1 MGGNS
6 IQSSSSSRRTPTRT
20 ARHRQ
25 SMALTHLT
33 ERYTMHEARDD
44 DDDDVVERVTEHR
57 RAEIKKNP
65 TLRTYRGCARWK
77 VRIRRFMDE
86 PMSSVRA
93 QIYCYVMIVNIMGNF
108 MPWMIETL
116 DGPNHTPGDPGTC
129 VDCGYPWLFTA
140 QTYFYWN
147 FAYTIVFTVE
157 FLVRW
162 AACKS
167 QVHYWRRARTI
178 LDVLALVPSYFLIY
192 HKYSDTPESK
202 YQPYLNM
209 LRMGRNMRIAHMLRD
224 VPGIRILAITTKQCI
239 APLQVTGYFLV
250 TIIMLFAT
258 ALYYAQPCY
267 DVETCKFTDVFNAA
281 YFIMVTV
288 ATVGYGDQTI
298 DVNNVLALLID
309 CNAMIFGALYLAMP
323 FAIIGVR
330 YQVAWHRHE
339 VRARRRLQHQDS
351 KVTVSVRPIPSVT
364 LNTYAHKAT
373 RHYLDLCAE
382 VSSFCRQIDTLFG
395 FVSSFSRESTAQRI
409 TSQRKIC
416 HGALPPQPSRHQG
429 VRAESIGSSRH
440 QAHWPQAQVRPQCS
454 FYSLNPVYSR
464 TRTTLL
470 QSVLQLK
477 LVTNK
482 KHELVLGTWRY
493 TLAQWLKHPDDSR
506 AGRFLHT
513 CFFLVA
519 LASVLLFYAETTPE
533 LQSYGPLTPLCQR
546 AFATYCAQSENP
558 WTDPGCYVHDASG
571 GLRSPLTM
579 LDFYCGTPNA
589 ADTCFGFGPN
599 YGRNSSDCSGLFQDV
614 ERLCNLRQCQSGHT
628 PVLDMTPHWVYLEW
642 LFGIVFSV
650 ELVLRYA
657 VAEDK
662 RAYCI
667 AGDTAIDVLSV
678 LPFYAEVELLCFV
691 AGHDPIYAVVPT
703 FPTAASILPIC
714 KTLRVLKLTRHF
726 RATTVLA
733 QTAILCWRRLLIP
746 LFFLFLSCVA
756 TAALFYEIERG
767 TQCFVGLPCTWWD
780 RQLWT
785 NELEQ
790 GLPHLKR
797 VQIQVSTYTI
807 ITDMLRSTYYSI
819 VTFTTVG
826 YGDLKVRTPF
836 GKIFD
841 ILVMLFGSCYTAMP
855 LSLVGGQF
863 YACYELYLLEQT
875 GEDVTDAGPREDH
888 IPKHLVLSPD
898 EVETLR
904 NCNVLVILLDEMIHN
919 IHRLNDLTPHASFLE
934 IVPTE
939 RTGHRSSTQ
948 GTRKSMNES
957 MELVRRRASVGQ
969 QIARVLPGR
978 RSVADVYAPTE
989 LERIHEYARVRG
1001 HLRDASHLVT
1011 TIFFQFTSLV
1021 EKIAEATHSESYTE
1035 F

>member
-1 MGGNS
+1 MAGSS
-6 IQSSSSSRRTPTRT
+6 IRTSSSSRRTPTRSM
-20 ARHRQ
+20 RQRQ
-25 SMALTHLT
+25 SMSLTHLT
-33 ERYTMHEARDD
+33 ERYTMREAHDDD
-44 DDDDVVERVTEHR
+44 DDDDVVERVTEPGR
-57 RAEIKKNP
+57 DEIKKNP

-77 VRIRRFMDE
+77 ARIRRFMDE
-86 PMSSVRA
+86 PTSSVRA
-93 QIYCYVMIVNIMGNF
+93 QIYSYVMILNIMGNF

-129 VDCGYPWLFTA
+129 IDCGYPWLFTA
-140 QTYFYWN
+140 RTYFYWN
-147 FAYTIVFTVE
+147 LVYTVVFSVE
-157 FLVRW
+157 FLARW

-167 QVHYWRRARTI
+167 QRHYWRRARTI
-178 LDVLALVPSYFLIY
+178 LDVLALVPSYLLIY
-192 HKYSDTPESK
+192 NKYTDTPESA
-202 YQPYLNM
+202 YQPYFNM
-209 LRMGRNMRIAHMLRD
+209 LRMGRNARIAHMLRD
-224 VPGIRILAITTKQCI
+224 VPGIRILAITIKQCK

-250 TIIMLFAT
+250 TVIMLFAT

-267 DVETCKFTDVFNAA
+267 DVETCEFTDVFNAA
-281 YFIMVTV
+281 YFMMVTV
-288 ATVGYGDQTI
+288 ATVGYGDQTV
-298 DVNNVLALLID
+298 DVDNVVALLID

-339 VRARRRLQHQDS
+339 VRARRRLKHQDS
-351 KVTVSVRPIPSVT
+351 NLTVSIRPIPSVT

-373 RHYLDLCAE
+373 RHYLDLCTE
-382 VSSFCRQIDTLFG
+382 VAFFSHQIDSLLRFVPHDVIHGVDRKEHHELLVQMVAHAKAVMVLFHHNLQDIKAFEPKPPIAVNTKPLG
-395 FVSSFSRESTAQRI
+395 RKSIAPTA
-409 TSQRKIC
+409 
-416 HGALPPQPSRHQG
+416 
-429 VRAESIGSSRH
+429 
-440 QAHWPQAQVRPQCS
+440 
-454 FYSLNPVYSR
+454 
-464 TRTTLL
+464 LL
-470 QSVLQLK
+470 QSVLQLNI
-477 LVTNK
+477 VTQK

-506 AGRFLHT
+506 AGRYLHQ
-513 CFFLVA
+513 CFFLFA

-533 LQSYGPLTPLCQR
+533 LQSYGPLSPLCQR

-579 LDFYCGTPNA
+579 LNFYCDTPSA
-589 ADTCFGFGPN
+589 ADSCFGYGAN
-599 YGRNSSDCSGLFQDV
+599 YGRNSSGCSTLFRDV
-614 ERLCNLRQCQSGHT
+614 KRLCNLRQCQSGHT
-628 PVLDMTPHWVYLEW
+628 PVLDMTPHWIYLEW
-642 LFGIVFSV
+642 LFGIVFSI
-650 ELVLRYA
+650 ELALRYV

-662 RAYCI
+662 RAYLI

-678 LPFYAEVELLCFV
+678 VPFYAEALQGFV

-767 TQCFVGLPCTWWD
+767 TQCFVGLPCMWWGQ
-780 RQLWT
+780 QLWT
-785 NELEQ
+785 KELEN

-797 VQIQVSTYTI
+797 AQIQVSKYTI

-819 VTFTTVG
+819 VTFTAVG

-836 GKIFD
+836 GKFLD

-875 GEDVTDAGPREDH
+875 GEDTTNGEAGPREDH
-888 IPKHLVLSPD
+888 IPKHLVLSPT

-934 IVPTE
+934 VVPIE

-957 MELVRRRASVGQ
+957 IELVRRRASVSQ

-978 RSVADVYAPTE
+978 RSVTDVYAPTE
-989 LERIHEYARVRG
+989 LERTHEYVRVRG
-1001 HLRDASHLVT
+1001 HLRDASHLLT